1 MREIEPGWNEIVRVT
16 WLLLWRAVAG
26 GFVMSFLLGLIV
38 NSAALFVLGRILG
51 TQANLVIGVA
61 VALIWWPQVVRMAL
75 KKRFRGFRLALIATD
90 A

>member
-1 MREIEPGWNEIVRVT
+1 
-16 WLLLWRAVAG
+16 
-26 GFVMSFLLGLIV
+26 
-38 NSAALFVLGRILG
+38 
-51 TQANLVIGVA
+51 VA

>member
-1 MREIEPGWNEIVRVT
+1 MREIQPGWNEIARIT

-26 GFVMSFLLGLIV
+26 GFVLSFLLGLII
-38 NSAALFVLGRILG
+38 NSAALFAFGQILG

-61 VALIWWPQVVRMAL
+61 VALVWWPQVVRMTL
-75 KKRFRGFRLALIATD
+75 KKHFRGFRLALIATG

>member
-1 MREIEPGWNEIVRVT
+1 MREIEPGWNEIDRVT